1 MNTLENGSL
10 YLNKKQ
16 VDALQEAVSYIYEI
30 ASSDNEEI
38 AKQGLQIAAIVEF
51 LLKTE
56 VSNS

>member
-16 VDALQEAVSYIYEI
+16 VEALQEAVSYIYEI